1 METLVIT
8 LLSLLLL
15 VYYLSPLPHVL
26 NFLLAFIFTSF
37 VGYFSIVNNK
47 LCSLDFIIK
56 AIFQKDSKSDYLL
69 LNTDDRTN
77 LDERLTQKLRELTSN
92 IVNEFILSWYNTV
105 SYDET
110 FIKEISALFEYFFNQ
125 LRHRVEKIDR
135 SLLTKAILSMF
146 LKHYDCYKQSKRI
159 CDQQIKEKLVD
170 DAHLLEAYEKL
181 NGHLAMSL
189 NNTQT
194 NHQRSIVVVVLKGLL
209 PDNYILTGT
218 SLYVVRELIAKNCL
232 ESLISMLA
240 DPAWIRKAICD
251 ILDDDDDA
259 VINEQSNS
267 DVQDKNITDDN
278 FEEDL
283 VNFKSLPDT
292 KKIPCEQKPNKE
304 HKSTES
310 SPETYCKLPNASR
323 FENLQILETIETQ
336 EVHDL
341 SKKYTLYKISYQT
354 EIEENEF
361 TFENRQVCR
370 RFREFVNLHD
380 RLLNKSPALK
390 KAMKTI
396 KGPSKTFP
404 MAIGQGN
411 MDKSFIEKR
420 KYFLQEYLR
429 HLCHIPVVECQ
440 PELSEFLALDS
451 DPRIAFVG
459 KPTEILPR
467 IDKMFISAVSNIRD
481 KFNNNQEGNQSNN
494 NSQMVQ
500 KIRRIVTGSRHK
512 TSQMD
517 EMFGHVTRTL
527 TSGGRKNEER
537 WTECGELLG
546 RRLAHKRQAKTPS
559 GRYYESAVG
568 VNNDDEQSIALL
580 LCRCLGTVWSIN
592 KGEQTLVYILLGKYL
607 QSISND
613 TVGNLTS
620 VKKWTYY
627 IEKLQST
634 LWNEKGEW
642 VSTSEEENATYKSE
656 QETLDVLKKLFPESI
671 IAGRIG
677 EEEYCKGIQ
686 NVLNSI
692 QNASINRHLVYHL
705 IDCLLNFVFPDLD
718 ELLLT
723 RSNICLK

>member
-15 VYYLSPLPHVL
+15 VYYLSSLPHVL

-47 LCSLDFIIK
+47 LCSIDFIFK
-56 AIFQKDSKSDYLL
+56 AIFQNDSKPDHLL
-69 LNTDDRTN
+69 LNS
-77 LDERLTQKLRELTSN
+77 DERTKFNDKLTQKLRELTSN

-110 FIKEISALFEYFFNQ
+110 FIKEISSLFEYFFNQ
-125 LRHRVEKIDR
+125 LRHRVEKIDIN
-135 SLLTKAILSMF
+135 LFTKAILSMF

-159 CDQQIKEKLVD
+159 CDQHIKEKLVD
-170 DAHLLEAYEKL
+170 DACLLEAYEKL

-209 PDNYILTGT
+209 PDNYNLAGT

-240 DPAWIRKAICD
+240 DPVWIRKAICD
-251 ILDDDDDA
+251 ILDDDDA

-267 DVQDKNITDDN
+267 GVQDKTITDDN

-283 VNFKSLPDT
+283 LNLKSLSDT
-292 KKIPCEQKPNKE
+292 KQIPCEQGPNKE
-304 HKSTES
+304 YKSTES
-310 SPETYCKLPNASR
+310 SPDTYCKLPNASR

-354 EIEENEF
+354 EKEENEF

-390 KAMKTI
+390 KAMKSI

-411 MDKSFIEKR
+411 MDRTFIEKR
-420 KYFLQEYLR
+420 KLFLQEYLR

-459 KPTEILPR
+459 KSTEILPR

-481 KFNNNQEGNQSNN
+481 KFNSNQEANQSNN

-500 KIRRIVTGSRHK
+500 KIRRIVTGSWHK

-527 TSGGRKNEER
+527 TSGGRKSEER
-537 WTECGELLG
+537 WAECGELLG
-546 RRLAHKRQAKTPS
+546 RRLANKRQAKTRSDPCD
-559 GRYYESAVG
+559 ESAVG
-568 VNNDDEQSIALL
+568 VNNNDEQSIALL
-580 LCRCLGTVWSIN
+580 ICRCLGTVWSIN
-592 KGEQTLVYILLGKYL
+592 KGEQTLVYMLLGKYL

-613 TVGNLTS
+613 TVENLTS
-620 VKKWTYY
+620 MKKWSYY

-642 VSTSEEENATYKSE
+642 VSTSEEENTTHKSE
-656 QETLDVLKKLFPESI
+656 QETLGVLKKLFPESI

-677 EEEYCKGIQ
+677 EEEYCKGLQ

-718 ELLLT
+718 DLLLA
-723 RSNICLK
+723 RSNISLK